1 MDNILL
7 TYKTLFIIKNRYI
20 LSAIT
25 NAMASFFYFLLIVK
39 LSQTNSIT
47 HILVVSFAVFLGT
60 LIPQYIMGKYEK
72 DSVWVYEITPKNPV
86 DGRILADTLRRNNIA
101 TTTYV
106 TYTKE
111 KEKTLEV
118 KAYSPSKEYS
128 KLIESLIPDTYVYS
142 ATEVKNYGFYT

>member
-1 MDNILL
+1 
-7 TYKTLFIIKNRYI
+7 
-20 LSAIT
+20 
-25 NAMASFFYFLLIVK
+25 
-39 LSQTNSIT
+39 
-47 HILVVSFAVFLGT
+47 VVSFAVFLGT

-86 DGRILADTLRRNNIA
+86 DGRNLADTLRRNNIT